1 MKFRLLAFALLL
13 SGGVSAQNPYI
24 SLQGANETAGGLTVA
39 QPRTILAVDVT
50 VEHDV
55 TLSGPYARYAQ
66 KYLGV
71 RAPLTDKTVWSVTG
85 AQIALL
91 DGDTYLNAAAPA
103 PASTRVLSHTAS
115 ENKFARLQPDKTD
128 MTTPALEDAARP
140 AAAQIFPLRRHRI
153 ELVTGEAGENVFGE
167 GLKAALEEIDRLEQ
181 SYLELFL
188 GKRIVSTETRRYVVY
203 PQADKKQYI
212 VCRFSPTRTFRAT
225 SCCCRSN
232 LRASRR
238 ATSRPVRRR
247 RRSWRAAWPI
257 PRPASSS
264 REAASMPAPC
274 FLFSNSAVRSTSPCR
289 AANNLPM
296 DFTSRMAALLGAFRR
311 ERNGAVADSMRF
323 YGAPCGL
330 NYGVSLPTLRT
341 LARAEAADHD
351 FAKYLWRQDVRCL
364 RLAAL
369 HIADPA
375 RLTPGE
381 FAFWGDG
388 LLNSEIAAEAAFA
401 LLSRIG
407 AFPELFAA
415 WIAPDAG
422 WLRQYAALMAAA
434 RVPHPS
440 PAWAVPAAAVVH
452 EAAAASIPEAH
463 LLAHG
468 AVALF
473 TALGTRNEENRQAV
487 LRAAGS
493 LGQLPAE
500 DCVHEELAW
509 RLEV

>member
-1 MKFRLLAFALLL
+1 
-13 SGGVSAQNPYI
+13 
-24 SLQGANETAGGLTVA
+24 
-39 QPRTILAVDVT
+39 
-50 VEHDV
+50 
-55 TLSGPYARYAQ
+55 
-66 KYLGV
+66 
-71 RAPLTDKTVWSVTG
+71 
-85 AQIALL
+85 
-91 DGDTYLNAAAPA
+91 
-103 PASTRVLSHTAS
+103 
-115 ENKFARLQPDKTD
+115 
-128 MTTPALEDAARP
+128 
-140 AAAQIFPLRRHRI
+140 
-153 ELVTGEAGENVFGE
+153 
-167 GLKAALEEIDRLEQ
+167 
-181 SYLELFL
+181 
-188 GKRIVSTETRRYVVY
+188 
-203 PQADKKQYI
+203 
-212 VCRFSPTRTFRAT
+212 
-225 SCCCRSN
+225 
-232 LRASRR
+232 
-238 ATSRPVRRR
+238 
-247 RRSWRAAWPI
+247 
-257 PRPASSS
+257 
-264 REAASMPAPC
+264 
-274 FLFSNSAVRSTSPCR
+274 
-289 AANNLPM
+289 M

-381 FAFWGDG
+381 
-388 LLNSEIAAEAAFA
+388 
-401 LLSRIG
+401 
-407 AFPELFAA
+407 FPELFAA